1 MFSIEVLTF
10 WVSDGLNAV
19 DVVRRYTEG
28 EAAWTDITG
37 QPDVNLIPD
46 PNVVV
51 WHGLVDEAM
60 LTALEA
66 DVDVVVLNSEE
77 VT

>member
-1 MFSIEVLTF
+1 MYMIEVLTF
-10 WVSDGLNAV
+10 WVSEGDNTA
-19 DVVRRYTEG
+19 DVVRRYTVAG
-28 EAAWTDITG
+28 TAWTDVTG
-37 QPDVNLIPD
+37 QPDANLIPD

-51 WHGLVDEAM
+51 WHGLVDEAT

-66 DVDVVVLNSEE
+66 DPDVIVLNSEE